1 MIHTFDLRQTLPK
14 YLGAIL
20 NEFEA
25 LTNLADGTIILE
37 Y

>member
-1 MIHTFDLRQTLPK
+1 MHTFDLRQNLPK
-14 YLGAIL
+14 YLRTIL

-25 LTNLADGTIILE
+25 LINLANGKIILE